1 MISPFRTVPLRMN
14 IVAEKYEQNVNATFR
29 FRKTFWKIE
38 ETESIESEGAET
50 VEERNETCYNM
61 GDAAT
66 YGTAE
71 TIRYRYRQNRKDAWK
86 MALKNRKEMDPRF
99 QWKLSDIFETQEAW
113 EQAYTKAKTAV
124 EGLKALE
131 GTLKTSAAQLK
142 AGLDQI
148 YQATEQVELVYL
160 YASLFKSGDNGD
172 PEAQRLEG
180 RAMSLHVELS
190 TVLSFVDP
198 EILSIP
204 KETLAAWIQL
214 PEMKEYRHILEDT
227 DRMRA
232 HTLPAEQE
240 KLLAQ
245 LSDAAGA
252 PDDAFTMLESVD
264 MTFPDITGED
274 GKPASLTHG
283 TYGLYRD
290 SRSRSVR
297 KEAFET
303 YHGEFQ
309 RYINTLAAL
318 YGGQVKLDEY
328 FAKAKGFDSSLE
340 KSLYANNVPVSVY
353 DSLVEAIHGGLPI
366 MERYL
371 QLRKKVLGLSELHMY
386 DLYCPMVENVDY
398 DIELEDCKALVK
410 KALAPLGEE
419 YAGLLDKAY
428 GEQWMDV
435 YENKGKTTGAF
446 SCGVYGVHPYVLLNY
461 TRSLDDAFTMAHELG
476 HAMHS
481 YYSSKN
487 NSFANHDYRLLVAEV
502 ASTVNEVLLTKY
514 LLKTETD
521 KNRRAY
527 LLNHLLESFR
537 TTVFRQTLFAEF
549 EREAHDMYRGG
560 EPLTAQ
566 ALSQKYH
573 ALNELYYRG
582 AVVDPLQDAE
592 WARIPHFYSAYY
604 VYQYATGF
612 CSAVAIADGI
622 YETGDPSGY
631 LKFLTTGGSDYP
643 LEELKIAGVDLTKP
657 DVVQRALRVFEATL
671 TELEE
676 LLGAK

>member
-1 MISPFRTVPLRMN
+1 
-14 IVAEKYEQNVNATFR
+14 
-29 FRKTFWKIE
+29 
-38 ETESIESEGAET
+38 
-50 VEERNETCYNM
+50 
-61 GDAAT
+61 
-66 YGTAE
+66 
-71 TIRYRYRQNRKDAWK
+71 
-86 MALKNRKEMDPRF
+86 MALKNRREMDPKF
-99 QWKLSDIFETQEAW
+99 QWKLSDIFETQAAW
-113 EQAYTKAKTAV
+113 EQAFQNAKKAVDTL
-124 EGLKALE
+124 GALE
-131 GTLKTSAAQLK
+131 GTLKQSPQQLK

-148 YQATEQVELVYL
+148 YAATQQVELVYL
-160 YASLFKSGDNGD
+160 YANLFKSGDNGD

-180 RAMSLHVELS
+180 RAMSLYVALS
-190 TVLSFVDP
+190 TALSFVDP

-204 KETLAAWIQL
+204 KAELDAWLRL
-214 PEMKEYRHILEDT
+214 PELQEYRHILEDT
-227 DRMRA
+227 DRMRPYS
-232 HTLPAEQE
+232 LPKEQE
-240 KLLAQ
+240 KMLAQ
-245 LSDAAGA
+245 LADAAGA
-252 PDDAFTMLESVD
+252 PDEAFTMLESVD

-274 GKPASLTHG
+274 GKPASLSHG

-290 SRSRSVR
+290 SRNRAVR

-309 RYINTLAAL
+309 RYINTIAAM
-318 YGGQVKLDEY
+318 YSGQVKLDEY
-328 FAKAKGFDSSLE
+328 YANVRGYKNALE
-340 KSLYANNVPVSVY
+340 KSLFGNNVPVAVY
-353 DSLVEAIHGGLPI
+353 DSLVEAVHGGLPI

-371 QLRKKVLGLSELHMY
+371 KLRKKTLKLDALHMY
-386 DLYCPMVENVDY
+386 DLYCPMVDEVSY
-398 DIELEDCKALVK
+398 DIDFEDCKAQVK
-410 KALAPLGEE
+410 KALAPLGED
-419 YAGLLDKAY
+419 YAKLLDKAY
-428 GEQWMDV
+428 REQWMDV

-446 SCGVYGVHPYVLLNY
+446 SCGVFGVHPYVLLNY
-461 TRSLDDAFTMAHELG
+461 TRSLEDAFTMAHELG

-481 YYSSKN
+481 YYSAAN

-521 KNRRAY
+521 PKRRAY

-549 EREAHDMYRGG
+549 ERDAHEMYRNG
-560 EPLTAQ
+560 EPLTAEL
-566 ALSQKYH
+566 LSRRYH
-573 ALNELYYRG
+573 ELNELYYKG

-657 DVVQRALRVFEATL
+657 QVVQRALKVFESTL
-671 TELEE
+671 DELEA
-676 LLGAK
+676 LLETF

>member
-1 MISPFRTVPLRMN
+1 
-14 IVAEKYEQNVNATFR
+14 
-29 FRKTFWKIE
+29 
-38 ETESIESEGAET
+38 
-50 VEERNETCYNM
+50 
-61 GDAAT
+61 
-66 YGTAE
+66 
-71 TIRYRYRQNRKDAWK
+71 
-86 MALKNRKEMDPRF
+86 MALKNRREMDPKF
-99 QWKLSDIFETQEAW
+99 QWKLSDIFETQAAW
-113 EQAYTKAKTAV
+113 EQAFQNAKKAVDTL
-124 EGLKALE
+124 GALE
-131 GTLKTSAAQLK
+131 GTLKQSPQQLK

-148 YQATEQVELVYL
+148 YAATQQVELVYL
-160 YASLFKSGDNGD
+160 YANLFKSGDNGD

-180 RAMSLHVELS
+180 RAMSLYVALS
-190 TVLSFVDP
+190 TALSFVDP

-204 KETLAAWIQL
+204 KAELDAWLQL
-214 PEMKEYRHILEDT
+214 PELQEYRHILEDT
-227 DRMRA
+227 DRMRPYS
-232 HTLPAEQE
+232 LPKEQE
-240 KLLAQ
+240 KMLAQ
-245 LSDAAGA
+245 LADAAGA
-252 PDDAFTMLESVD
+252 PDEAFTMLESVD

-274 GKPASLTHG
+274 GKPASLSHG

-290 SRSRSVR
+290 SRNRAVR

-309 RYINTLAAL
+309 RYINTIAAM
-318 YGGQVKLDEY
+318 YSGQVKLDEY
-328 FAKAKGFDSSLE
+328 YANVRGYKNALE
-340 KSLYANNVPVSVY
+340 KSLFGNNVPVAVY
-353 DSLVEAIHGGLPI
+353 DSLVEAVHGGLPI

-371 QLRKKVLGLSELHMY
+371 KLRKKTLKLDALHMY
-386 DLYCPMVENVDY
+386 DLYCPMVDEVSY
-398 DIELEDCKALVK
+398 DIDFEDCKALVK
-410 KALAPLGEE
+410 KALAPLGED
-419 YAGLLDKAY
+419 YAKLLDKAY
-428 GEQWMDV
+428 REQWMDV

-446 SCGVYGVHPYVLLNY
+446 SCGVFGVHPYVLLNY
-461 TRSLDDAFTMAHELG
+461 TRSLEDAFTMAHELG

-481 YYSSKN
+481 YYSAAN

-521 KNRRAY
+521 PKRRAY

-549 EREAHDMYRGG
+549 ERDAHEMYRNG
-560 EPLTAQ
+560 EPLTAEL
-566 ALSQKYH
+566 LSRRYH
-573 ALNELYYRG
+573 ELNELYYKG

-657 DVVQRALRVFEATL
+657 QVVQRALKVFESTL
-671 TELEE
+671 DE
-676 LLGAK
+676 LGALLETF

>member
-1 MISPFRTVPLRMN
+1 
-14 IVAEKYEQNVNATFR
+14 
-29 FRKTFWKIE
+29 
-38 ETESIESEGAET
+38 
-50 VEERNETCYNM
+50 
-61 GDAAT
+61 
-66 YGTAE
+66 
-71 TIRYRYRQNRKDAWK
+71 
-86 MALKNRKEMDPRF
+86 MALKNRREMDPKF
-99 QWKLSDIFETQEAW
+99 QWKLSDIFETQAAW
-113 EQAYTKAKTAV
+113 EQAFQNAKKAVDTL
-124 EGLKALE
+124 GALE
-131 GTLKTSAAQLK
+131 GTLKQSPQQLK

-148 YQATEQVELVYL
+148 YAATQQVELVYL
-160 YASLFKSGDNGD
+160 YANLFKSGDNGD

-180 RAMSLHVELS
+180 RAMSLYVALS
-190 TVLSFVDP
+190 TALSFVDP

-204 KETLAAWIQL
+204 KAELDAWLRL
-214 PEMKEYRHILEDT
+214 PELQEYRHILEDT
-227 DRMRA
+227 DRMRPYS
-232 HTLPAEQE
+232 LPKEQE
-240 KLLAQ
+240 KMLAQ
-245 LSDAAGA
+245 LADAAGA
-252 PDDAFTMLESVD
+252 PDEAFTMLESVD

-274 GKPASLTHG
+274 GKPASLSHG

-290 SRSRSVR
+290 SRNRAVR

-309 RYINTLAAL
+309 RYINTIAAM
-318 YGGQVKLDEY
+318 YSGQVKLDEY
-328 FAKAKGFDSSLE
+328 YANVRGYKNALE
-340 KSLYANNVPVSVY
+340 KSLFGNNVPVAVY
-353 DSLVEAIHGGLPI
+353 DSLVEAVHGGLPI

-371 QLRKKVLGLSELHMY
+371 KLRKKTLKLDALHMY
-386 DLYCPMVENVDY
+386 DLYCPMVDEVSY
-398 DIELEDCKALVK
+398 DIDFVDCKALVK
-410 KALAPLGEE
+410 KALAPLGED
-419 YAGLLDKAY
+419 YAKLLDKAY
-428 GEQWMDV
+428 REQWMDV

-446 SCGVYGVHPYVLLNY
+446 SCGDFGVHPYVLLNY
-461 TRSLDDAFTMAHELG
+461 TRSLEDAFTMAHELG

-481 YYSSKN
+481 YYSAAN

-521 KNRRAY
+521 PKRRAY

-549 EREAHDMYRGG
+549 ERDAHEMYRNG
-560 EPLTAQ
+560 EPLTAEL
-566 ALSQKYH
+566 LSRRYH
-573 ALNELYYRG
+573 ELNELYYKG

-657 DVVQRALRVFEATL
+657 QVVQRALKVFESTL
-671 TELEE
+671 DELEA
-676 LLGAK
+676 LLETF